1 MVYGRTGWGGGGG
14 NQAGASTVEKHR
26 LHEPNDQ
33 YAGMVDKFIVVIKNK
48 KRITWNAGWIVM
60 KVPFTVILCKFVY
73 KSRYFFNR
81 FTWAYFLK
89 IHDKMYLRNLFLN
102 SYIMRNYY
110 QIMKCKFVEHS
121 RRGLQWICTHNL
133 ILGTAPPKVQWIL

>member
-48 KRITWNAGWIVM
+48 KRIT
-60 KVPFTVILCKFVY
+60 
-73 KSRYFFNR
+73 
-81 FTWAYFLK
+81 
-89 IHDKMYLRNLFLN
+89 
-102 SYIMRNYY
+102 
-110 QIMKCKFVEHS
+110 
-121 RRGLQWICTHNL
+121 
-133 ILGTAPPKVQWIL
+133 